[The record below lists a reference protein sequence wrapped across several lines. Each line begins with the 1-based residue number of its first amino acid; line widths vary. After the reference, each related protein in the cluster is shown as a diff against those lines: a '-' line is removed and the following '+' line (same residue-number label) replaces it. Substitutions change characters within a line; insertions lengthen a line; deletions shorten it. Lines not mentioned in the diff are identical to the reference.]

1 METKEAYNL
10 WANQYDTNE
19 NKTRDLEALSLRETL
34 SQMYFNHALELGCGT
49 GKNTEWLVERVNT
62 LTAVDFSTEM
72 LAKAKDKISSPKV
85 NFVQADLNGS
95 WDFSGNEKYDLI
107 IFSLVL
113 EHIENL
119 SSIFEKLENGI
130 AENGYVYIGEL
141 HPFKQYNG
149 TKARFETNE
158 GLQIVPCFNHHI
170 SDFTNLA
177 LKFGYRIITL
187 HEYFDGDTNLEIP
200 RILTILLRK
209 E

>member
-49 GKNTEWLVERVNT
+49 GKNTEWLLERVNT

-72 LAKAKDKISSPKV
+72 LAKAKSKITSNKV
-85 NFVQADLNGS
+85 EFIRADLNEP
-95 WDFSGNEKYDLI
+95 WNFSKNIKYDLI
-107 IFSLVL
+107 TFSLVL

-119 SSIFEKLENGI
+119 STIFEKLENVI
-130 AENGYVYIGEL
+130 EENGYVYIDEL

-187 HEYFDGDTNLEIP
+187 QEYFDGDNNIEIP
-200 RILTILLRK
+200 RIFTMLLRK

>member
-49 GKNTEWLVERVNT
+49 GKNTEWLLERVNT

-72 LAKAKDKISSPKV
+72 LAKAKDKISSQKV

-95 WDFSGNEKYDLI
+95 WEFSRNEKFDLI
-107 IFSLVL
+107 TFSLVL

-119 SSIFEKLENGI
+119 STIFEKLDNVI
-130 AENGYVYIGEL
+130 TENGYVYIGEL

-149 TKARFETNE
+149 TKARFETDK

-187 HEYFDGDTNLEIP
+187 QEYFDGDNNIEIP
-200 RILTILLRK
+200 RIFTMLLRK